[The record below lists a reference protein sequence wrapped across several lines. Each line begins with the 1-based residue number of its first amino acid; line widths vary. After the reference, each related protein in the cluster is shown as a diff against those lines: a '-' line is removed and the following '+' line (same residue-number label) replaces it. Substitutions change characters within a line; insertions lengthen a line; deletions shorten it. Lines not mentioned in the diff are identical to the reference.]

1 MVTRAGWSL
10 AIGAILTIAAGR
22 VLGLPELAV
31 MGSTGLLLV
40 VAAVVRARQP
50 LPHLEVARRVHPSR
64 VPVGGRSRVE
74 LIVTNRGRRRTS
86 LLTLHDPVAGTI
98 GAHVA
103 LAPLAPG
110 ASQAASYRLPTDR
123 RGLVEI
129 GPLTMHR
136 TDAFGLARRTAAVA
150 GTDSL
155 TVLPTISPLRGR
167 GVGSGLDDPLA
178 GLSQRRAGG
187 AGSEDFST
195 LRPYVVG
202 DDLRRIHWASSA
214 RADELLVR
222 QDDPPWRG
230 HITVL
235 LDARDERTDPG
246 RFELAVTATA
256 SILHAAAQQGDR
268 ARLIITDGTDT
279 GLIDARA
286 GADTLMEH
294 LALVSLHAGGG
305 LPDTPAD
312 GRMST
317 GSLVLV
323 SGSPTAAD
331 LAALS
336 AHRARFATVRV
347 VAFDDPAGY
356 PVPTGPSL
364 GPGVE
369 VVRVESGQPFASAW
383 DLAGRRVAPT
393 ARVGL

>member
-10 AIGAILTIAAGR
+10 AAGALVTLAVGR

-31 MGSTGLLLV
+31 LGTTGLVLV
-40 VAAVVRARQP
+40 AAAVVRVSRP
-50 LPHLEVARRVHPSR
+50 LPPLEIVRHVLPAR

-74 LIVTNRGRRRTS
+74 LVVTNRGRRRTP

-98 GAHVA
+98 GARVA
-103 LAPLAPG
+103 LAPLTPD

-129 GPLTMHR
+129 GPLTVQR
-136 TDAFGLARRTAAVA
+136 TDAFGLARRTATVA
-150 GTDSL
+150 GTDAL
-155 TVLPTISPLRGR
+155 TVLPAISPLRGR

-187 AGSEDFST
+187 AGNEDFST

-214 RADELLVR
+214 RAGDLLVR

-235 LDARDERTDPG
+235 LDARAERTDPD

-256 SILHAAAQQGDR
+256 SILHAAARQADR

-286 GADTLMEH
+286 AADTLLEH
-294 LALVSLHAGGG
+294 LALVTLHAGGG

-312 GRMST
+312 GRMRT

-323 SGSPTAAD
+323 SGSPTPAD
-331 LAALS
+331 LAALT
-336 AHRARFATVRV
+336 AHRSRFATVRV
-347 VAFDDPAGY
+347 VVFEQPDGGSTSPDAIG
-356 PVPTGPSL
+356 

-369 VVRVESGQPFASAW
+369 VVRVRPGGSFAAAW
-383 DLAGRRVAPT
+383 DRASRRSAPVD
-393 ARVGL
+393 R

>member
-1 MVTRAGWSL
+1 MITRAGWSL
-10 AIGAILTIAAGR
+10 AIGAIVTIAIGR

-31 MGSTGLLLV
+31 LGTTGLVLV
-40 VAAVVRARQP
+40 AAAVVRVRRP
-50 LPHLEVARRVHPSR
+50 LPPLEVVRRVHPGR

-74 LIVTNRGRRRTS
+74 LLVTNRGRRRTP
-86 LLTLHDPVAGTI
+86 LLTLHDPVDGTI
-98 GAHVA
+98 GARVA
-103 LAPLAPG
+103 LAPLPPDA
-110 ASQAASYRLPTDR
+110 AQAASYRLPTDR
-123 RGLVEI
+123 RGLVAI
-129 GPLTMHR
+129 GPLTVQR
-136 TDAFGLARRTAAVA
+136 TDAFGLARRTATVA
-150 GTDSL
+150 GTDVL

-178 GLSQRRAGG
+178 GFSQRRAGG
-187 AGSEDFST
+187 AGNEDFST

-214 RADELLVR
+214 RAGDLLVR

-235 LDARDERTDPG
+235 LDARAERTDPE

-256 SILHAAAQQGDR
+256 SILHAAARQADR

-286 GADTLMEH
+286 AADTLMEH
-294 LALVSLHAGGG
+294 LALVTLHTGGG

-312 GRMST
+312 GRMRT

-323 SGSPTAAD
+323 SGWPTADD
-331 LAALS
+331 LTALT

-347 VAFDDPAGY
+347 VVFDDPRA
-356 PVPTGPSL
+356 PSAPPDPAL

-369 VVRVESGQPFASAW
+369 VVRVGPGQSFAVAW
-383 DLAGRRVAPT
+383 DTAGRRSAP
-393 ARVGL
+393 VGP

>member
-1 MVTRAGWSL
+1 MVTRAGWWL
-10 AIGAILTIAAGR
+10 AVGAILTIAAGR
-22 VLGLPELAV
+22 VFGLPELAV
-31 MGSTGLLLV
+31 LGSTGVLLV
-40 VAAVVRARQP
+40 IAAAVRARQP
-50 LPHLEVARRVHPSR
+50 LPQLEVTRSVHPGR

-74 LIVTNRGRRRTS
+74 LLVTNRGRRRTS

-110 ASQAASYRLPTDR
+110 ATQAASYRLPTDR

-129 GPLTMHR
+129 GPLTMQR
-136 TDAFGLARRTAAVA
+136 TDAFGLARRSATVA
-150 GTDSL
+150 GTDVL

-178 GLSQRRAGG
+178 GFSQRRAGG
-187 AGSEDFST
+187 AGNEDFST

-214 RADELLVR
+214 RAGDLLVR

-235 LDARDERTDPG
+235 LDARAERTDPD

-256 SILHAAAQQGDR
+256 SILHAAARQADR

-286 GADTLMEH
+286 AADVLMER
-294 LALVSLHAGGG
+294 LALVTLHPGGAV
-305 LPDTPAD
+305 PDTPAD
-312 GRMST
+312 GRMRT

-323 SGSPTAAD
+323 SGSPTAED
-331 LAALS
+331 LAALT

-347 VAFDDPAGY
+347 VVFDDPSRLDAT
-356 PVPTGPSL
+356 PEPLL

-369 VVRVESGQPFASAW
+369 VVRVGVGQPFAAAW
-383 DLAGRRVAPT
+383 DLAGRRDAPAGRT
-393 ARVGL
+393 SP